1 MIIITQ
7 PSKSLAKIH
16 RGTSQRHRNDKH
28 EYYSKNNNQD
38 CILLNCWSKCL
49 WSISAFKSI
58 SKSEFA
64 ISVSISTFWS
74 LVSSSLVVPELS
86 CLISSVFCSAKLV
99 LFLVLSKSKFAGQ
112 IKDKTIDITPPMTKA
127 VTLPAN
133 DTHWFDKLSTVIL
146 PVYVLQVI
154 NQTINARTIPP
165 TEPPTAPAWFKSFH
179 VKAKA
184 IERHLML

>member
-1 MIIITQ
+1 
-7 PSKSLAKIH
+7 
-16 RGTSQRHRNDKH
+16 
-28 EYYSKNNNQD
+28 
-38 CILLNCWSKCL
+38 
-49 WSISAFKSI
+49 
-58 SKSEFA
+58 
-64 ISVSISTFWS
+64 
-74 LVSSSLVVPELS
+74 
-86 CLISSVFCSAKLV
+86 
-99 LFLVLSKSKFAGQ
+99 
-112 IKDKTIDITPPMTKA
+112 MTKA

-184 IERHLML
+184 IGKTPDAVAHPRKLNNQPMDIFAAP